1 MKKNESVIEEI
12 CRQEEALRF
21 DRFGSEDALRIGQI
35 LIDLA
40 KEAGVS
46 YVIHISLNRRQL
58 FHYSPEGVTPDNDN
72 WARRKENTVYHFF
85 RSSYRVT
92 LELEDSGE
100 LLFPR
105 YGLNDTDYVA
115 AGGSFPIHVR
125 GAGVV
130 GAVTISGLPQ
140 EEDHAFV
147 TRAIAQYLD
156 SLA

>member
-1 MKKNESVIEEI
+1 MNRNQAKIEEI
-12 CRQEEALRF
+12 IRQEEELCF
-21 DRFGSEDALRIGQI
+21 DRFGSEDALRLGQI
-35 LIDLA
+35 LIGLA
-40 KEAGVS
+40 KEAGVC
-46 YVIHISLNRRQL
+46 YVVNISLNRRQL
-58 FHYSPEGVTPDNDN
+58 FHFSPDGVTPDNDN

-100 LLFPR
+100 QLCPR
-105 YGLNDTDYVA
+105 FGLSDADYVA

-147 TRAIAQYLD
+147 TKAIKQYLD

>member
-1 MKKNESVIEEI
+1 MKKNKSTIEEI
-12 CRQEEALRF
+12 IRQEEALRF

-40 KEAGVS
+40 KEAGVC
-46 YVIHISLNRRQL
+46 YVINISLNHRQL
-58 FHYSPEGVTPDNDN
+58 FHFSPEGVTPDNDN

-92 LELEDSGE
+92 LELEDNDE

-105 YGLNDTDYVA
+105 YGLNDADYVT

-125 GAGVV
+125 GVGVV

-140 EEDHAFV
+140 EDDHAFV
-147 TRAIAQYLD
+147 MRAIKQYLD
-156 SLA
+156 SLT